1 MASAIV
7 SREDR
12 VWLKTGTRTA
22 AARAALR
29 DSAYIAF
36 TRASSRAAVTA
47 ATEYPRLT
55 SALAAVTPAQT
66 QNAVIP
72 TSVGSARR
80 SRGGRERIRVVG
92 PPGHEFSWPEHRA

>member
-36 TRASSRAAVTA
+36 TRAWSRAEMTA

-55 SALAAVTPAQT
+55 TALAAVTPAQT
-66 QNAVIP
+66 QNAVMP
-72 TSVGSARR
+72 ASVGSADDL
-80 SRGGRERIRVVG
+80 GGRERIRVVARRRPAE
-92 PPGHEFSWPEHRA
+92 PPRALS